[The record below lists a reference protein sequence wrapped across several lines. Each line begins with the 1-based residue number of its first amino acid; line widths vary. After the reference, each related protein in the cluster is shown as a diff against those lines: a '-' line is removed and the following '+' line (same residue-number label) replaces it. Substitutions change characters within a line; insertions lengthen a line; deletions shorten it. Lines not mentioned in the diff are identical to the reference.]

1 MKIIG
6 KLTLNI
12 EACIFTVRTIRERI
26 EDASVAGLILKSE
39 ILECDG

>member
-12 EACIFTVRTIRERI
+12 EACISTVKAIIERI

-39 ILECDG
+39 IL